1 MGFISE
7 VVRLEMSR
15 IVIDDNFVIRG
26 DRAVSDLR
34 RGLTHSLIEALGST
48 QLGQLF
54 YPGLISGSIR
64 GSHGRRDA

>member
-15 IVIDDNFVIRG
+15 VVIDDNLFIRG

-34 RGLTHSLIEALGST
+34 RGLTLSLIEALGST
-48 QLGQLF
+48 QLGQQI

-64 GSHGRRDA
+64 VSHGRRDA